1 MALPYKPLSRSS
13 RIALAVGVSFAF
25 HFALLPFAAK
35 EWLLKFPAPQKRM
48 AVSLTGPRGAEKATG
63 LQASRSQTPGQTATA
78 PKSVKPEDQ
87 DKDKPKPEEVVVQ
100 PAKVDGQ
107 IVSLGPPKDER
118 PPTEPT
124 RYLSEHDSRVLKET
138 RARETSAFFKN
149 ALSKVQKE
157 GVQQKVEQK
166 PAAAQP
172 MEMPEGLT
180 QAPGQKGGGQIERA
194 QAAQTPRRD
203 RQDRVQLKL
212 DDSGTV
218 KNRTASDALAGQGRK
233 LALARPA
240 DPGTASTEG
249 SGPGAPGNLPGA
261 PGGKSPQLKLTL
273 DNPLQSLG
281 PLAGGPMP
289 DHLMKVEEGEETLL
303 NSRSFRYAGYLNRVK
318 ETVGRIWVS
327 DVQDVSERRDPT
339 GATFSYKDRTTV
351 VEYTL
356 DKAGEIKEVKVQ
368 ASSGVDFLDRVAV
381 EAFKKAE
388 RFPNPPAGLLG
399 DQGVVTLQFAFTL
412 MSSGGGGP
420 RISVGPAYLPGSPA
434 QRGY

>member
-1 MALPYKPLSRSS
+1 MALPYKPLPRSS
-13 RIALAVGVSFAF
+13 RIALAVAVSFAF
-25 HFALLPFAAK
+25 HLATLPFFAK
-35 EWLLKFPAPQKRM
+35 EWLFKIPPQQRRM
-48 AVSLTGPRGAEKATG
+48 AVTLAGPRGADQAPG
-63 LQASRSQTPGQTATA
+63 LQASRSKLPGQSPTA
-78 PKSVKPEDQ
+78 PKQAPKPQE
-87 DKDKPKPEEVVVQ
+87 KDKEKPEELVVQ
-100 PAKVDGQ
+100 PAKIDGQ
-107 IVSLGPPKDER
+107 IVSLGQPKDER

-157 GVQQKVEQK
+157 GAQQKVEQAKAAPK
-166 PAAAQP
+166 PV
-172 MEMPEGLT
+172 EMPEGLT
-180 QAPGQKGGGQIERA
+180 QAPGEKGGGKVAKA
-194 QAAQTPRRD
+194 QAAEVPRRD
-203 RQDRVQLKL
+203 RQDRVSLKL
-212 DDSGTV
+212 DEFGTV
-218 KNRTASDALAGQGRK
+218 KNRTAADALAGQGRK
-233 LALARPA
+233 LALAQPA
-240 DPGTASTEG
+240 QPGTASTEG
-249 SGPGAPGNLPGA
+249 NGPGAAGNLPGA
-261 PGGKSPQLKLTL
+261 PGGKAPALKLTL

-281 PLAGGPMP
+281 PIAGGPMP

-318 ETVGRIWVS
+318 ETVGRIWVT

-356 DKAGEIKEVKVQ
+356 DKAGEIRDVKVQ

-381 EAFKKAE
+381 DAFRKAE

-399 DQGVVTLQFAFTL
+399 EQGVVTLQFAFTL
-412 MSSGGGGP
+412 MSATGGA
-420 RISVGPAYLPGSPA
+420 RISVGPAYVPGSPA